1 MFSFDAISGM
11 CSQDCTI
18 SFMILYQLGYF
29 VKEDTKAMR
38 TLRIFYMCWVQIL
51 LFGARVTHACINQE
65 DKT

>member
-11 CSQDCTI
+11 YSQDCR
-18 SFMILYQLGYF
+18 SFMMLYQLGCF

-38 TLRIFYMCWVQIL
+38 TLGFFYMCWVQIL
-51 LFGARVTHACINQE
+51 LFVARVTHACINQE